1 MKRKNNM
8 FFNFQALSLT
18 RLVLIQST
26 QFSVVVSV
34 YDIHVFDEAFFL
46 LTSRMPIAT
55 KIFRVV
61 T

>member
-1 MKRKNNM
+1 M

-34 YDIHVFDEAFFL
+34 YEIHVFDEAFFL